1 MPDRADETYTLT
13 GHGRH
18 ILYLD
23 DEVMGVMVQRLL
35 ERAGY
40 RVSCHVS
47 AEQALVAVRAEPSD
61 YDLIVTDFNM
71 PELSGLDVSRT
82 LAAIRPDLPVLIIS
96 GYIFDE
102 LPAQARRA
110 GVREVIRKQ
119 HVLEELVPAIARAL
133 RAG

>member
-1 MPDRADETYTLT
+1 M
-13 GHGRH
+13 
-18 ILYLD
+18 
-23 DEVMGVMVQRLL
+23 
-35 ERAGY
+35 
-40 RVSCHVS
+40 
-47 AEQALVAVRAEPSD
+47 
-61 YDLIVTDFNM
+61 TDFNM

-82 LAAIRPDLPVLIIS
+82 LAALRPDLPVLLIS

-102 LPAQARRA
+102 LPAQAHRV